1 MRGVAAI
8 LLIWL
13 LTAPLV
19 AAQTSPTRA
28 APLTDWRAVVIAGD
42 WRTTDGR
49 PIRAFD
55 NAIRDVAAGLE
66 ARGVGQVDAFTLRP
80 DATPKVTPDA
90 ALVRAA
96 TALGTP
102 TDRGGC
108 LVYLTSHGST
118 EGVVFGDSE
127 LTPGQLAIL
136 LRRTCGERPTVA
148 VISACYSGVFLG
160 ALSGP
165 NRMVLTAARPDRN
178 SFGCGEDQ
186 VYPFFDGCFI
196 ESLPSA
202 LDLLDLAR
210 LTRTCV
216 ARREDE
222 EGATPPSEPQLRVGA
237 TLQLLAPTLRFA
249 ASAP

>member
-1 MRGVAAI
+1 MRGLAT
-8 LLIWL
+8 IWL
-13 LTAPLV
+13 FWLLAAPLA
-19 AAQTSPTRA
+19 AAQTSPLRPSPFA
-28 APLTDWRAVVIAGD
+28 DWRAVVIAGD

-66 ARGVGQVDAFTLRP
+66 ARGVGQVDVFTLRP
-80 DATPKVTPDA
+80 DATPKITPDA
-90 ALVRAA
+90 ALLRAA

-102 TDRGGC
+102 AERGGC
-108 LVYLTSHGST
+108 LFYLTSHGST
-118 EGVVFGDSE
+118 DGVVFGDGE
-127 LTPGQLAIL
+127 LTPGPLAIL

-160 ALSGP
+160 PLSGP
-165 NRMVLTAARPDRN
+165 NRMVLTAARPDRS

-186 VYPFFDGCFI
+186 IYPFFDGCLI
-196 ESLPSA
+196 ESLPEA
-202 LDLLDLAR
+202 RDLLDLAR

-222 EGATPPSEPQLRVGA
+222 EGALPPSEPQLRVGA

-249 ASAP
+249 PIAP